1 MKELQGLIKSE
12 GNLEFGNLAAEITE
26 RLEWL
31 GDFGKDPSGGVSR
44 LLYSKEWDAAQQALR
59 DWMET
64 EGLEVQ
70 YDEIGNLSG
79 IVKGTDTSET
89 ILTGSHIDTVTNG
102 GLYDGQYGIVA
113 GILAIKH
120 LKKHYGQPIRNLEI
134 VSLAE
139 EEGSRFPYAFWG
151 SKNIVG
157 TANRKDVEMIKDF
170 NGVPFVKAMNESG
183 FIFRDETKAPRQ
195 DLKAFVEIHVEQG
208 NVLET
213 EKKSVGVVHSIVGQ
227 RRFTIEVTGEANH
240 AGTTPMGYRRD
251 AVYAASQMIYEL
263 ISLAK
268 QLGDPLVM
276 TVGKMEIKPN
286 IVNVVPG
293 KVIFTVDV
301 RHTEKDSIIK
311 FTEMLTKKIKENSIE
326 HGVETS
332 IEMWLDADPVPMDS
346 RIVDIIEKQCEKNK
360 LSYKLMHSGAGHDAQ
375 IFAETVPTA
384 MLFVPSRDGISHNPA
399 EYTEPADLA
408 EGVKALIATLYE
420 LAYKE

>member
-1 MKELQGLIKSE
+1 MHDLIQSREELDFES
-12 GNLEFGNLAAEITE
+12 LATEITE
-26 RLEWL
+26 RLRWL
-31 GDFGKDPSGGVSR
+31 GGFGRDSTGGVSR
-44 LLYSKEWDAAQQALR
+44 LLYSEEWDAAQLALK

-64 EGLEVQ
+64 EGFVAR

-79 IVKGTDTSET
+79 IVEGTDTSET

-102 GLYDGQYGIVA
+102 GLYDGQFGIVA
-113 GILAIKH
+113 GILAIKY
-120 LKKHYGQPIRNLEI
+120 LKKYHGQPIRNLEI

-170 NGVPFVKAMNESG
+170 NGIPFVKAMNESG
-183 FIFRDETKAPRQ
+183 YTFRDETKAPRQ

-240 AGTTPMGYRRD
+240 AGTTPMGYRKD
-251 AVYAASQMIYEL
+251 AVYAASHMIYDL

-268 QLGDPLVM
+268 RLGDPLVM
-276 TVGKMEIKPN
+276 TVGKMEVSPN

-301 RHTEKDSIIK
+301 RHTDKKAIVQ
-311 FTEMLTKKIKENSIE
+311 FTEMLTKNINDKSNE
-326 HGVETS
+326 HAVQTS
-332 IEMWLDADPVPMDS
+332 IDMWLDADPVPMDTK
-346 RIVDIIEKQCEKNK
+346 IVEIIENQCKKND
-360 LSYKLMHSGAGHDAQ
+360 LNYKLMHSGAGHDAQ

-420 LAYKE
+420 LAYLE